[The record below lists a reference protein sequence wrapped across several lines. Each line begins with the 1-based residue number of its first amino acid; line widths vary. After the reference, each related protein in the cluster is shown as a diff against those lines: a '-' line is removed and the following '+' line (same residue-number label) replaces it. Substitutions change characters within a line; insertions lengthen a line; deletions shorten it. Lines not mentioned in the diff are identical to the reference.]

1 MKTKQ
6 YIFGIILI
14 INFHFLIP
22 NVQAQDVF
30 DIDKVA
36 FSEAARHYKFQSS
49 TYKGV
54 AQAANYDLKYH
65 RFNWEINPSIKYIKG
80 DVTTFFVPIISNFN
94 EIYFDLSSAL
104 TVDSVKYHDT
114 IISFNHFS
122 DNSLRL
128 DLPSIIPQNTL
139 DSVTIFY
146 QGVPPLTG
154 NEAFTQSTHASQP
167 VIYTLSE
174 PFGAHE
180 WWPCKESLTDKIDS
194 IDIFVTTPKQYKVGT
209 QGLLVNTTTNGA
221 DNTYYWK
228 HRYPIVTYL
237 ISLAVTNYAEF
248 TINAN
253 LTQGT
258 LPIQNFV
265 YPEDSTTYYNQINFI
280 KPIIQLYD
288 SLFTPYPFMNEK
300 YGHAQFGWNGG
311 MEHQTMSSMGNF
323 SEHLMSHELAHQW
336 FGDKITCDSWTEI
349 WLNEGFATYCT
360 GLFYKHLA
368 PVWWMPWREDMI
380 NSATSQPGGSV
391 YCTDTTSISRI
402 FSSRLSYKKG
412 AYLLRMLD
420 WKMGEINFFQ
430 AINNYL
436 ADANLAYNFASTQ
449 SLKNQLELV
458 SGLNLTEFFNDW
470 YYGEGFPSY
479 QVTCSQIGTNL
490 NFVVNQTQSHASVSF
505 YEMPIPIYVKGQGF
519 DTTFVFDHTFSGENF
534 SATVPFII
542 DSVFFDPELW
552 ILSKNNT
559 VDFTVGIDKTIRLND
574 VKVFP
579 NPAEHLVNISANQP
593 IKGIKIYDVL
603 GKQIQTINYTLNT
616 YKGVID
622 ISNLKNGI
630 YTIEIEFKNGNIR
643 KKINKI

>member
-6 YIFGIILI
+6 FVFVFFVI
-14 INFHFLIP
+14 INFQFLI
-22 NVQAQDVF
+22 NNLYAQDVF
-30 DIDKVA
+30 EIDKIA
-36 FSEAARHYKFQSS
+36 LSEAARHYKFKSS

-65 RFNWEINPSIKYIKG
+65 RFNWELDPSVKYIKG
-80 DVTTFFVPIISNFN
+80 EITTHFVPLISNFN

-104 TVDSVKYHDT
+104 AVDSVKYHDT
-114 IISFNHFS
+114 IISFNHFG

-128 DLPSIIPQNTL
+128 NLPSIIPQNTL

-194 IDIFVTTPKQYKVGT
+194 IDIFVTTPKQYKVGS
-209 QGLLVNTTTNGA
+209 QGLLVNITTNAA

-265 YPEDSTTYYNQINFI
+265 YPEDSITYYNQINFI

-300 YGHAQFGWNGG
+300 YGHAQFGWTGG
-311 MEHQTMSSMGNF
+311 MEHQTMSSMGYF
-323 SEHLMSHELAHQW
+323 SESLMAHELAHQW
-336 FGDKITCDSWTEI
+336 FGDRITCNSWTEI

-380 NSATSQPGGSV
+380 NSATSQPSGSV

-412 AYLLRMLD
+412 AYLLRMLE
-420 WKMGEINFFQ
+420 WKIGANNFYQ
-430 AINNYL
+430 ALRNYL
-436 ADANLAYNFASTQ
+436 NDTNLSYSFSSTNE
-449 SLKNQLELV
+449 LKNHLESI

-479 QVTCSQIGTNL
+479 QVTWSQIGTNV
-490 NFVVNQTQSHASVSF
+490 NFVVNQTQSHTSVSF

-519 DTTFVFDHTFSGENF
+519 DTTLVFNHDFSGQNF
-534 SATVPFII
+534 SATIPFTI

-552 ILSKNNT
+552 ILSDSNT
-559 VDFTVGIDKTIRLND
+559 VVVGVEEINQFDE

-579 NPAEHLVNISANQP
+579 NPAEYLVNISANQP

-603 GKQIQTINYTLNT
+603 GKQIQTVNYTLNM
-616 YKGVID
+616 YEDVID
-622 ISNLKNGI
+622 IFNLKNGI